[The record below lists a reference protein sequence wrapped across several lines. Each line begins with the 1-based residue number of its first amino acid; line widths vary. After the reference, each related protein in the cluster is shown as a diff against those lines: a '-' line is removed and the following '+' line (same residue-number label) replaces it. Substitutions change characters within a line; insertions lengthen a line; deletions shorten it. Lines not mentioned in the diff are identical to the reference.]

1 MRLFKMFR
9 KNAEFKVVSRVEKP
23 GETVS
28 QQEAKPVEAEKELL
42 DAPQL
47 EKLRKQWR
55 GALEE
60 AWETRFNP
68 DVKLFRIKGARRL
81 FYCVSS
87 HSVPSGMEFEALD
100 ETLTPVKV
108 TVQSNVT
115 SMGPQIH
122 CTCELFKTPPANLTP
137 HRAALIAQTLIENF
151 PQGGET

>member
-1 MRLFKMFR
+1 MMKLFR
-9 KNAEFKVVSRVEKP
+9 RNAEFKIVPRVEKP
-23 GETVS
+23 EETVT
-28 QQEAKPVEAEKELL
+28 EPEKKLPPEPI
-42 DAPQL
+42 DMAQL
-47 EKLRKQWR
+47 EKLQKQWR

-68 DVKLFRIKGARRL
+68 DVKLFLVKGTRRL

-87 HSVPSGMEFEALD
+87 RSVPSGMEFLALD
-100 ETLTPVKV
+100 ETLTPVRII
-108 TVQSNVT
+108 VQSNVT